1 MNKQLIQLLL
11 SWCVFLFSW
20 PPREVGSACDLC
32 AEGRVLVQYAFS
44 ASSPMPCDPSGHW
57 SPREAEG
64 ESQGWGQRRGAGE
77 DGTEQKETPKDN
89 GGIWERVT
97 VNAEPEDR

>member
-1 MNKQLIQLLL
+1 
-11 SWCVFLFSW
+11 
-20 PPREVGSACDLC
+20 VGSACDLC

-64 ESQGWGQRRGAGE
+64 ESQRWGQRHGGGE
-77 DGTEQKETPKDN
+77 VGPEQKESRKDS
-89 GGIWERVT
+89 GKIWERVDDFT
-97 VNAEPEDR
+97 CM